1 MQDNVFESLIGI
13 WPNFP
18 RNGVLFKDIN
28 PVLRNNEALN
38 YITEKLSEQ
47 LVSNQIDMVAAIESR
62 GFIIGS
68 LLAIKLNKGLILIR
82 KAGKLPGP
90 TVSDAY
96 NIEYGSA
103 VMEVQIDAIKA
114 GQRILLADDLIATGG
129 TAIAAANIIQRLGGV
144 IVGFVFVI
152 DIKNLG
158 GTAELAKRGFKVNSL
173 LEYD

>member
-1 MQDNVFESLIGI
+1 MQDNVFKSLVGI

-28 PVLRNNEALN
+28 PVLRNNESLN

-68 LLAIKLNKGLILIR
+68 LLAMKLNKGLILMR
-82 KAGKLPGP
+82 EAGKLPGP
-90 TVSDAY
+90 TVSEQY

>member
-1 MQDNVFESLIGI
+1 
-13 WPNFP
+13 
-18 RNGVLFKDIN
+18 
-28 PVLRNNEALN
+28 
-38 YITEKLSEQ
+38 
-47 LVSNQIDMVAAIESR
+47 
-62 GFIIGS
+62 
-68 LLAIKLNKGLILIR
+68 LAMKLNKGLILMR

-90 TVSDAY
+90 TVSEPY

>member
-1 MQDNVFESLIGI
+1 MQDNVFKSLIGI
-13 WPNFP
+13 WPDFP

-68 LLAIKLNKGLILIR
+68 LLAMKLNKGLILMR
-82 KAGKLPGP
+82 KAGKLPGR
-90 TVSDAY
+90 TVSEPY
-96 NIEYGSA
+96 NIESGSA

-158 GTAELAKRGFKVNSL
+158 GTAELDKRGFKVNSL

>member
-1 MQDNVFESLIGI
+1 MQDNVFKSLVGI
-13 WPNFP
+13 WPGFP

-47 LVSNQIDMVAAIESR
+47 LVPNQIDMVAAIESR

-68 LLAIKLNKGLILIR
+68 LLAMKLNKGLILMR

-90 TVSDAY
+90 TVSERY

>member
-1 MQDNVFESLIGI
+1 MQDNEFKSLVGI

-47 LVSNQIDMVAAIESR
+47 LGSNQIDMVAAIESR

-68 LLAIKLNKGLILIR
+68 LLAMKLNKGLILMR

-90 TVSDAY
+90 TVSEPYD
-96 NIEYGSA
+96 IEYGSA

-129 TAIAAANIIQRLGGV
+129 TAIAAATIIQRLGGV
-144 IVGFVFVI
+144 IVGFVFVFA
-152 DIKNLG
+152 IKNLG
-158 GTAELAKRGFKVNSL
+158 GTAVLDKRGFKVNYL
-173 LEYD
+173 LVYA

>member
-1 MQDNVFESLIGI
+1 MQDNEFKSLVGI

-18 RNGVLFKDIN
+18 RDGVLFKDIN
-28 PVLRNNEALN
+28 PVLRNKEALN
-38 YITEKLSEQ
+38 YITERLGEQ
-47 LVSNQIDMVAAIESR
+47 LVQNQIDMVAAIESR

-68 LLAIKLNKGLILIR
+68 LLAMKLNKGLILMR

-90 TVSDAY
+90 TVSEPYD
-96 NIEYGSA
+96 IEYGSA
-103 VMEVQIDAIKA
+103 VLEVQIDAIKA

-129 TAIAAANIIQRLGGV
+129 TAIAAATIIQRLGGV

-158 GTAELAKRGFKVNSL
+158 GTAELGKRGFKVNSL

>member
-1 MQDNVFESLIGI
+1 MQDNVFKSLVGI

-28 PVLRNNEALN
+28 PVLRNNESLN

-68 LLAIKLNKGLILIR
+68 LLAMKLNKGLILMR

-90 TVSDAY
+90 TVSEQY

>member
-1 MQDNVFESLIGI
+1 MQDNVFKSLVGL
-13 WPNFP
+13 WPGFP

-28 PVLRNNEALN
+28 PVLRNKEALN
-38 YITEKLSEQ
+38 YITEKLGQQ
-47 LVSNQIDMVAAIESR
+47 LVPNQIDMVAAIESR

-68 LLAIKLNKGLILIR
+68 LLAMKLNKGLILMR

-90 TVSDAY
+90 TVSEPY
-96 NIEYGSA
+96 SIEYGSA
-103 VMEVQIDAIKA
+103 VLEVQIDAIKA

>member
-1 MQDNVFESLIGI
+1 MQYNEFKSLVGI

-28 PVLRNNEALN
+28 PVLRNNDALN
-38 YITEKLSEQ
+38 YITERLGEKF
-47 LVSNQIDMVAAIESR
+47 VSNQIDMVAAIESR

-68 LLAIKLNKGLILIR
+68 LLAMKLNKGLVLMR

-90 TVSDAY
+90 TISEPY

-103 VMEVQIDAIKA
+103 VMEVQKDAIKT

-129 TAIAAANIIQRLGGV
+129 TAIAAATIIQRLGGV

-158 GTAELAKRGFKVNSL
+158 GTAELGKRGFKVNSL

>member
-68 LLAIKLNKGLILIR
+68 LLAIKLNKGLILMR

>member
-1 MQDNVFESLIGI
+1 MQDNVFKSLVGI

-28 PVLRNNEALN
+28 PVLRNNESLN

-68 LLAIKLNKGLILIR
+68 LLAMKLNKGLILIR

-90 TVSDAY
+90 TVSEQY

>member
-1 MQDNVFESLIGI
+1 MQDNVFKSLVGI

-18 RNGVLFKDIN
+18 RDGVLFKDIN

-68 LLAIKLNKGLILIR
+68 LLAIKLNKGLILMR

-90 TVSDAY
+90 TVSEQY